1 MMDKRPLN
9 LRARLWNVP
18 TRTAALLLLFGLSMP
33 MQTANSQVTAT
44 AQGVGVPAAPPSDK
58 QTLAVAVSL
67 DIAKSF
73 KVDSVSLLIDD
84 KVVYAQSYGSRDI
97 AAFYRG
103 TVLAQ
108 FQGDMPSGEHHIT
121 VFYTGID
128 GQNRAFKRENSF
140 VVTKAA
146 GPKYVQLRISDAHD
160 ADQPTFLMDE
170 W

>member
-9 LRARLWNVP
+9 LRARLWSVP

-33 MQTANSQVTAT
+33 MQTANSQVTDT
-44 AQGVGVPAAPPSDK
+44 QVMAPPKDK

-67 DIAKSF
+67 DIAQSF

-108 FQGDMPSGEHHIT
+108 FQAGMPTGEHHIT

-128 GQNRAFKRENSF
+128 GQNRAFKRQGSF

-160 ADQPTFLMDE
+160 ADQPTFLMEE

>member
-9 LRARLWNVP
+9 LRARLWSAP

-33 MQTANSQVTAT
+33 MQTANAQVTAT
-44 AQGVGVPAAPPSDK
+44 PGGVTAPSGDK
-58 QTLAVAVSL
+58 QTLGVALSL
-67 DIAKSF
+67 DIAQSF
-73 KVDSVSLLIDD
+73 KVDSVSLLVDD
-84 KVVYAQSYGSRDI
+84 KVVSTQSYGSRDI

-103 TVLAQ
+103 KVLAQ
-108 FQGDMPSGEHHIT
+108 FQASVPTGEHHIT

-128 GQNRAFKRENSF
+128 GQNRAFKRQGYF

-146 GPKYVQLRISDAHD
+146 GPKYVQLKISDAHD
-160 ADQPTFLMDE
+160 ADQPNFFMEE